1 MSSNIFIV
9 GKIMPT
15 QRFRITPTSRGAL
28 FRAKRWF
35 YSIFY
40 TKDLPADVRENN
52 KKIWVDMASRLVEEI
67 NKRNAADKP
76 ARLTINYESGP
87 RGDFIPLSVT
97 IELMEIKPV
106 ETLTIY
112 LSKDEEKKK
121 LKADFEEM
129 IKRAKELGM
138 SLEELKEMIK

>member
-1 MSSNIFIV
+1 
-9 GKIMPT
+9 MPI

-35 YSIFY
+35 YSVFY
-40 TKDLPADVRENN
+40 AKELPADVRENN

-76 ARLTINYESGP
+76 TRLIINYESSP
-87 RGDFIPLSVT
+87 RGEFIPLSVT
-97 IELMEIKPV
+97 LELMEIKPI

-121 LKADFEEM
+121 LKADLEEM

-138 SLEELKEMIK
+138 SLEELRELIK